1 MQVSIMRM
9 MHTSLHGLKDRV
21 ADACLYYCPILLV
34 AFLQDALQ
42 LLQVWTMGANP
53 LVTPK
58 V

>member
-1 MQVSIMRM
+1 MQVSTMRIK
-9 MHTSLHGLKDRV
+9 HASLHCLKDRV

-42 LLQVWTMGANP
+42 LVQVWIAGVNP